1 MGLLDRLFGRRSTAA
16 PSPRVGPPVFTVF
29 DVETTGLS
37 PRSDRIVEL
46 ALVRSDA
53 SGQIVDSWSSR
64 FNPNRPVGATHIH
77 GITDA
82 DVASAP
88 RFHEAASVIVSALRG
103 TTLVAH
109 NASFDVAFLQRE
121 LGLAGWDLPTLPT
134 YCTLKASTHYLPQLS
149 RRRLAECCEAAGV
162 PLHHAHSALGDATA
176 TAHLLHSYLKADHS
190 TRHGSTWSPVHAA
203 LAPPVHQSWPT
214 QPSRAPH
221 QPPPPSPSS
230 ARRYASP
237 VKTTQISDALAASR
251 GQIQISGDHTP
262 ETATYA
268 ELLLSCFQDGVLS
281 AEERADLEQL
291 ARAQGVSTEHIH
303 NVHLA
308 LITGLADLVID
319 SGRVPRSERQEL
331 IKVAEQL
338 GIDQKVVV
346 TAFKQAEIRRFT
358 RLSAATK
365 PLPPGWRLGE
375 PLRVGDR
382 VAFTGDAGDRDRQEA
397 DAARRGLRVTG
408 SVSGRT
414 DVLVWDGEMVGDKLH
429 ARHPYRRAERIRRAP
444 GPSAAVPGGGVCPFR
459 RRPVD
464 EDRERTGTAH
474 LCRRTRSRSSTS
486 FRAQTSGRSRV
497 GTGERD
503 LRRRA
508 RAAQH
513 QPRRALHG
521 RAGADVADRP
531 VVSSP
536 VSSPSRRPV
545 GRHRSCRTSS
555 GPGSTGTPGEL
566 SAGSRSG
573 HCWRLP
579 AAASG
584 LRHAGR

>member
-1 MGLLDRLFGRRSTAA
+1 MGLLDRLFGRRSTTA

-162 PLHHAHSALGDATA
+162 PLQHAHSALGDATA

-203 LAPPVHQSWPT
+203 LAPPVHQGWPT

-221 QPPPPSPSS
+221 QPPPPAPSS

-237 VKTTQISDALAASR
+237 VKTTQISEALAASR
-251 GQIQISGDHTP
+251 GQVQLSGDHTP
-262 ETATYA
+262 ETAAYA
-268 ELLLSCFQDGVLS
+268 ELLLSSLQDGVLS

-291 ARAQGVSTEHIH
+291 ARAQGVSAEGIH
-303 NVHLA
+303 DVHQA

-319 SGRVPRSERQEL
+319 SGRIPRSERQEL

-338 GIDQKVVV
+338 GIDQKEVVA
-346 TAFKQAEIRRFT
+346 AFKQAEIRRFT

-375 PLRVGDR
+375 PLCVGDR

-414 DVLVWDGEMVGDKLH
+414 DVLVWDGEIVGDKLSK
-429 ARHPYRRAERIRRAP
+429 ARTHSIRIVAP
-444 GPSAAVPGGGVCPFR
+444 NEFDVLLANLQPALEVAPSA
-459 RRPVD
+459 
-464 EDRERTGTAH
+464 
-474 LCRRTRSRSSTS
+474 
-486 FRAQTSGRSRV
+486 
-497 GTGERD
+497 
-503 LRRRA
+503 
-508 RAAQH
+508 
-513 QPRRALHG
+513 
-521 RAGADVADRP
+521 
-531 VVSSP
+531 
-536 VSSPSRRPV
+536 PSPV
-545 GRHRSCRTSS
+545 GRSTKTESAREQHTSDDERTAATPPRSAPKPADVRKWALENGISVAERGRLSTSLV
-555 GPGSTGTPGEL
+555 ERYL
-566 SAGSRSG
+566 
-573 HCWRLP
+573 
-579 AAASG
+579 AAQEQSSSIDQ
-584 LRHAGR
+584 

>member
-203 LAPPVHQSWPT
+203 LTPPVHQSWPT

-221 QPPPPSPSS
+221 QPPAPSPSS

-262 ETATYA
+262 ETAAYA
-268 ELLLSCFQDGVLS
+268 ELLLSCLQDGVLS

-303 NVHLA
+303 DVHLA

-346 TAFKQAEIRRFT
+346 TAFKQAEIRRFA

-382 VAFTGDAGDRDRQEA
+382 VAFTGDAGARDRQEA

-414 DVLVWDGEMVGDKLH
+414 DVLVWDGEMAGGKLSK
-429 ARHPYRRAERIRRAP
+429 ARTHGTRIVAP
-444 GPSAAVPGGGVCPFR
+444 NEFDVLQAHLQPPLEVAPSA
-459 RRPVD
+459 
-464 EDRERTGTAH
+464 
-474 LCRRTRSRSSTS
+474 
-486 FRAQTSGRSRV
+486 
-497 GTGERD
+497 
-503 LRRRA
+503 
-508 RAAQH
+508 
-513 QPRRALHG
+513 
-521 RAGADVADRP
+521 
-531 VVSSP
+531 
-536 VSSPSRRPV
+536 PSPV
-545 GRHRSCRTSS
+545 GRSTKPESAREQRTSAD
-555 GPGSTGTPGEL
+555 E
-566 SAGSRSG
+566 
-573 HCWRLP
+573 P
-579 AAASG
+579 AAAAPPHSAPKPADVRKWALENG
-584 LRHAGR
+584 ISVAERGRLSTSLVERYMAAQERSSPIDQ